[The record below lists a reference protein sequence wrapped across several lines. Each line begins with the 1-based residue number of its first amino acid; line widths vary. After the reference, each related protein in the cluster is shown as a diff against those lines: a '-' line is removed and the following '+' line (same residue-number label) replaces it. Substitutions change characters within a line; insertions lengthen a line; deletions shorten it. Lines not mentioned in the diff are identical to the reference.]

1 MKKEIATLWVNALR
15 SGKYEQTTGKLK
27 RHGGYCCLGVLCEL
41 SGQGEFVDMVEMKD
55 VYVLPS
61 GMRGKTELPD
71 EIVEWAGMSSRD
83 GAIHPDYPSGITTL
97 SAMNDDGSTFA
108 EIADVIEENWE
119 TL

>member
-15 SGKYEQTTGKLK
+15 SGKYQQVTGKLK

-41 SGQGEFVDMVEMKD
+41 SEQGEFIDMGEMKD
-55 VYVLPS
+55 CYVLPNGNIGS
-61 GMRGKTELPD
+61 TNLPND
-71 EIVEWAGMSSRD
+71 IVEWAGMSSIV

-97 SAMNDDGSTFA
+97 SAMNDDGSYFA
-108 EIADVIEENWE
+108 EIADVIEQNWE